1 MTITSYADL
10 LAAATKQAEP
20 QRLLFVFAEA
30 ELPSGRTDAEKQR
43 FHAGAGGA
51 LSPVMCVDKLPQELS
66 SFESLVEESRQTG
79 KNWNIVFVSSLSGRA
94 EIAPGSDE
102 AVASLELMIQA
113 VKNGA
118 IGNFLAFNRNG
129 DLVQLR
135 RQD

>member
-1 MTITSYADL
+1 LTITSYADL
-10 LAAATKQAEP
+10 LAAAMKQAEP

-30 ELPSGRTDAEKQR
+30 ELPGGRTDAEKQR

-51 LSPVMCVDKLPQELS
+51 LSPVMCVDKLPGELS

-79 KNWNIVFVSSLSGRA
+79 KNWDIVFVSSLSGRSG
-94 EIAPGSDE
+94 IAPGSDE

-118 IGNFLAFNRNG
+118 IGNFLVFNRNG
-129 DLVQLR
+129 DLIQLR
-135 RQD
+135 RRD